1 MRAFRWLHR
10 VELRRF
16 FISIFILFALPSA
29 AFASLFLSDPLGD
42 TVGDGSLAAPTAERF
57 NTALFDVRSLSV
69 LEGDTFA
76 FNLELAALAPRSFGG
91 ETDANAG
98 FQPIIEVYLDSEK
111 GGAQTLLPGSGMQL
125 NGAWDAAF
133 QIAGGRLRVFSP
145 DAAGNPIDVT
155 ASLGAR
161 LTQTGDTLTV
171 MTNLTMPQRF
181 SLYGVAGSYDPFSV
195 SGWRSVTQTP
205 SPWHF
210 SSPNQTRP
218 VIDVMADD
226 PALQARAI
234 QSGVLPEIRTSFQQ
248 RRWLFVAAAGALVAL
263 LGFALRLFVPAPP
276 AATPKPKVV
285 REKPTV
291 PIISYGAREAGERA
305 QILRSIDFETLQR
318 GGWLEPIDEPEITLG
333 DVKNTARGQPDVAVY
348 SNESEARERLREFGD

>member
-1 MRAFRWLHR
+1 MQAFGWLCG
-10 VELRRF
+10 VGLRHL
-16 FISIFILFALPSA
+16 FISVVILFALPST

-57 NTALFDVRSLSV
+57 NTALFDVRSLNV
-69 LEGDTFA
+69 LEGDSFA
-76 FNLELAALAPRSFGG
+76 FRLELAALTPRSFGD
-91 ETDANAG
+91 ERDANAG
-98 FQPIIEVYLDSEK
+98 FQPITEVYLDSEK
-111 GGAQTLLPGSGMQL
+111 GGAQALLPGSGMQL
-125 NGAWDAAF
+125 SGAWDAAF

-171 MTNLTMPQRF
+171 TTNLTMPQRF
-181 SLYGVAGSYDPFSV
+181 SLYGMTGSYDPFSV
-195 SGWRSVTQTP
+195 SGWRSISQAP

-210 SSPNQTRP
+210 SSPSQTRP

-248 RRWLFVAAAGALVAL
+248 RRWLFVAAAGALIAL
-263 LGFALRLFVPAPP
+263 LGFVLRLFAPTP
-276 AATPKPKVV
+276 PPTPKPKAVP
-285 REKPTV
+285 EKPAAPTL
-291 PIISYGAREAGERA
+291 SYGAREAGERA

-318 GGWLEPIDEPEITLG
+318 GGWLEPVDEPEIALS
-333 DVKNTARGQPDVAVY
+333 DVKNTARGQPDVEVY
-348 SNESEARERLREFGD
+348 SNESEAAGG